1 MENRT
6 IIILFLLRI
15 LAGMVN
21 AWINLYYYSGTD
33 SSVFHQEGIIEYH
46 LLFNNP
52 KEYLLNVFHDKVSYS
67 GLFDITDSFWNN
79 LRSNI
84 IIKLLSVFDILSNCN
99 YFINTVFYNFLV
111 FFASVSLYRIFI
123 QIFPSRKNTLLITM
137 FLLPS
142 CLYFTSGLHRDGLVF
157 LALGIVCLNMYNI
170 LKKDGF
176 AVSRLIYIFCGLL
189 LIFLL
194 RNFIFI
200 TLLPALTAW
209 IIVGKKQK
217 FIFPIFAM
225 VYIFFI
231 LMFFSLKFIHPKLD
245 LPEYVSSRQLTF
257 IQLAGKAASAININ
271 PLFPDFRSFFNNA
284 PQALNHTLMRP
295 YLSENITLLYVPLAI
310 EILFFEILFVAYLFF
325 PLKKPIHDGFIYFG
339 LFFTLS
345 MFLLIGYTIPI
356 IGAIVRY
363 RSIYFP
369 LLITPFACL
378 IDFHKMKVSLNY
390 QNY

>member
-33 SSVFHQEGIIEYH
+33 STAFHQEGIIEYH
-46 LLFNNP
+46 LMFNNP
-52 KEYLLNVFHDKVSYS
+52 KEYLLNIFQNKVSYS

-79 LRSNI
+79 LRTNI
-84 IIKLLSVFDILSNCN
+84 IIKLLSVFNILSNCN
-99 YFINTVFYNFLV
+99 YFTNTVFYNFLV
-111 FFASVSLYRIFI
+111 FFASVALYRIYI
-123 QIFPSRKNTLLITM
+123 QISPSRKNILLITV

-142 CLYFTSGLHRDGLVF
+142 CLYFTGGLHRDGLVF
-157 LALGIVCLNMYNI
+157 LALSIVCFNMYSL

-176 AVSRLIYIFCGLL
+176 AISRLIYIFCGLL

-209 IIVGKKQK
+209 IVVGKRQK
-217 FIFPIFAM
+217 FIFPIFAI

-231 LMFFSLKFIHPKLD
+231 LMFFSLKVIHPKLD
-245 LPEYVSSRQLTF
+245 LPQYVSSRQLTF
-257 IQLAGKAASAININ
+257 IQLAGNASSAININ

-295 YLSENITLLYVPLAI
+295 YLSESITLLYVPLAL
-310 EILFFEILFVAYLFF
+310 EILFFEILFVAYIFF
-325 PLKKPIHDGFIYFG
+325 PLKKPVRDGFIYFG
-339 LFFTLS
+339 LFFSLS
-345 MFLLIGYTIPI
+345 MFLLIGYTIPVL
-356 IGAIVRY
+356 GAIVRY

-369 LLITPFACL
+369 LFITPLACL
-378 IDFHKMKVSLNY
+378 IDVHKIKLRLNY
-390 QNY
+390 EKI

>member
-1 MENRT
+1 
-6 IIILFLLRI
+6 
-15 LAGMVN
+15 
-21 AWINLYYYSGTD
+21 
-33 SSVFHQEGIIEYH
+33 
-46 LLFNNP
+46 
-52 KEYLLNVFHDKVSYS
+52 
-67 GLFDITDSFWNN
+67 
-79 LRSNI
+79 
-84 IIKLLSVFDILSNCN
+84 
-99 YFINTVFYNFLV
+99 
-111 FFASVSLYRIFI
+111 
-123 QIFPSRKNTLLITM
+123 
-137 FLLPS
+137 
-142 CLYFTSGLHRDGLVF
+142 
-157 LALGIVCLNMYNI
+157 
-170 LKKDGF
+170 
-176 AVSRLIYIFCGLL
+176 
-189 LIFLL
+189 
-194 RNFIFI
+194 
-200 TLLPALTAW
+200 
-209 IIVGKKQK
+209 
-217 FIFPIFAM
+217 
-225 VYIFFI
+225 
-231 LMFFSLKFIHPKLD
+231 MFFSLKFIHPKLD

-284 PQALNHTLMRP
+284 PQALNQTLMRP